1 MSRRLHMRF
10 NPLAFNAFCRNNAHA
25 IKRCNVGVCSFRSK
39 YSPIMSFYSCV
50 FVVTMLYLRAVLEL
64 KLLAFLSGTL
74 HILLF
79 ISAYCA
85 NK

>member
-1 MSRRLHMRF
+1 MHSTRFKSRH
-10 NPLAFNAFCRNNAHA
+10 
-25 IKRCNVGVCSFRSK
+25 
-39 YSPIMSFYSCV
+39 FYVSVKVYEIQRVLCYV
-50 FVVTMLYLRAVLEL
+50 INQSLEL

>member
-1 MSRRLHMRF
+1 VRF
-10 NPLAFNAFCRNNAHA
+10 EFFIVVFLLLQFCAY
-25 IKRCNVGVCSFRSK
+25 GQ
-39 YSPIMSFYSCV
+39 
-50 FVVTMLYLRAVLEL
+50 LLEL

>member
-1 MSRRLHMRF
+1 
-10 NPLAFNAFCRNNAHA
+10 
-25 IKRCNVGVCSFRSK
+25 
-39 YSPIMSFYSCV
+39 MSFYSCV
-50 FVVTMLYLRAVLEL
+50 FIVTFLYRGTYGQLLEL

-85 NK
+85 NDDDDDDDSCFLMS

>member
-1 MSRRLHMRF
+1 MSYKVVYKVMFVFLV
-10 NPLAFNAFCRNNAHA
+10 LQFCTYRQ
-25 IKRCNVGVCSFRSK
+25 
-39 YSPIMSFYSCV
+39 
-50 FVVTMLYLRAVLEL
+50 LLEL

>member
-1 MSRRLHMRF
+1 MYWAEFDACRGGLNLLHEADDIVVF
-10 NPLAFNAFCRNNAHA
+10 LLLQFCTY
-25 IKRCNVGVCSFRSK
+25 GQS
-39 YSPIMSFYSCV
+39 
-50 FVVTMLYLRAVLEL
+50 LEL
-64 KLLAFLSGTL
+64 NLLAFLSGTL

>member
-1 MSRRLHMRF
+1 MKHLTNNLSHM
-10 NPLAFNAFCRNNAHA
+10 LLT
-25 IKRCNVGVCSFRSK
+25 
-39 YSPIMSFYSCV
+39 
-50 FVVTMLYLRAVLEL
+50 VTHSYGQLLEL

>member
-1 MSRRLHMRF
+1 VFL
-10 NPLAFNAFCRNNAHA
+10 LLQFCTY
-25 IKRCNVGVCSFRSK
+25 GQ
-39 YSPIMSFYSCV
+39 
-50 FVVTMLYLRAVLEL
+50 LLEL

-85 NK
+85 YLLVAVVECIVFQNISYYHHIN

>member
-1 MSRRLHMRF
+1 VFL
-10 NPLAFNAFCRNNAHA
+10 LLQFCTY
-25 IKRCNVGVCSFRSK
+25 GQ
-39 YSPIMSFYSCV
+39 
-50 FVVTMLYLRAVLEL
+50 LLEL

-85 NK
+85 SK

>member
-1 MSRRLHMRF
+1 MDSTF
-10 NPLAFNAFCRNNAHA
+10 RNYVNIRAVYLS
-25 IKRCNVGVCSFRSK
+25 CEV
-39 YSPIMSFYSCV
+39 CV
-50 FVVTMLYLRAVLEL
+50 FIVVFLLSQFCTYGQLLEL
-64 KLLAFLSGTL
+64 KLLAFLSGIL

>member
-1 MSRRLHMRF
+1 MFL
-10 NPLAFNAFCRNNAHA
+10 LLQY
-25 IKRCNVGVCSFRSK
+25 CST
-39 YSPIMSFYSCV
+39 YGQ
-50 FVVTMLYLRAVLEL
+50 LLEL

-85 NK
+85 NKMMMMMMKSWFSCNVQSDSIYSNVHCKWPDSPYIYNITP